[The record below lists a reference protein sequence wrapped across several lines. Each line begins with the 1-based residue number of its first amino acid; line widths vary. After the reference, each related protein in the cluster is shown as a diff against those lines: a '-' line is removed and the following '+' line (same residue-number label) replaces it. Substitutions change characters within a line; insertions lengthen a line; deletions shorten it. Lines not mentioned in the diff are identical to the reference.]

1 MVTTGGDRPKER
13 LMSLKIFL
21 SHSSKYR
28 DLALKVKLSLQTL
41 EAQET
46 LEIRFSD
53 DMVGATDWREWIE
66 ENVRSSDVFL
76 LLYPSA
82 SMEMGWCNYELGRF
96 YDRKR
101 PIICI
106 KNTDI
111 TSPPPAF
118 QPYQSYDA
126 NPVKLAKFLREMF
139 YEGAFSNKVPINA
152 DIVDPSTQFF
162 VRAQDV
168 ANVIATQFA
177 EARVKEHFY
186 ERRLVFSLRYN
197 GAGTLDLDKST
208 IEGNTE
214 GLHLLGLSESST
226 TTWSFLK
233 RSVGENGSWLTEL
246 ESALPQGATG
256 ALPPALPPY
265 RSASAGIHLPI
276 VVKAETAD
284 GRPRQLVVIFVSAGI
299 DRLLPLL
306 GWTFPRGMPDDL
318 KYLMQ
323 LIRLLFRA
331 RWEILEPRFQEAQF
345 RSPDAE
351 RCAALALGVTN
362 DYAAMEREMEQ
373 EMGSSLGKFFG
384 AFDKD
389 LRPEVSACTAEYMEI
404 AKRLREVSA
413 PSADAL
419 AGTLDALLRNNL
431 RWLGLTTRQLELG
444 IADLH

>member
-1 MVTTGGDRPKER
+1 
-13 LMSLKIFL
+13 MSLKIFL

-28 DLALKVKLSLQTL
+28 DLAIKVKLSLQAL
-41 EAQET
+41 EAEET
-46 LEIRFSD
+46 LDIRFSD
-53 DMVGATDWREWIE
+53 DMVGAIDWRQWIE
-66 ENVRSSDVFL
+66 DNVRSSDVFL

-96 YDRKR
+96 YDSKR
-101 PIICI
+101 PIVCI

-111 TSPPPAF
+111 ASPPPAF

-126 NPVKLAKFLREMF
+126 SPAKLGKFLRELF
-139 YEGAFSNKVPINA
+139 HEGVFSDKQPINA
-152 DIVDPSTQFF
+152 DVGNPGTEFYARGQE
-162 VRAQDV
+162 V
-168 ANVIATQFA
+168 ANVLAGQFA

-186 ERRLVFSLRYN
+186 ERRLVFSLRYS
-197 GAGTLDLDKST
+197 GAGALDLDKST
-208 IEGNTE
+208 VEGNSE
-214 GLHLLGLSESST
+214 GLHLLGLSESSS
-226 TTWSFLK
+226 TTWSSLK
-233 RSVGENGSWLTEL
+233 RAVGEHGGWLGEL
-246 ESALPQGATG
+246 ESALPQVATG
-256 ALPPALPPY
+256 ALPPALSPY
-265 RSASAGIHLPI
+265 RSATAGIHLPI

-345 RSPDAE
+345 HSPDAE
-351 RCAALALGVTN
+351 RCAALARDVMS

-373 EMGSSLGKFFG
+373 EMSSSLGKFFG

-389 LRPEVSACTAEYMEI
+389 LRPEVSACTAEYMEV
-404 AKRLREVSA
+404 AKRLRDDTALSA
-413 PSADAL
+413 EAL

-431 RWLGLTTRQLELG
+431 RWLELTTKQLELA
-444 IADLH
+444 IADIH